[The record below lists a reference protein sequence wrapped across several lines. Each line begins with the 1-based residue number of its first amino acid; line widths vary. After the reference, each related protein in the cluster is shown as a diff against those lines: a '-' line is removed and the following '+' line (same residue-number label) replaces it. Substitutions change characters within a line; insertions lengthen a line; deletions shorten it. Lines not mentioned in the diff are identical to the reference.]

1 MARRSLFGQILS
13 AFLAIILVSLAASI
27 WETSRSLRA
36 FHLDQTAATL
46 EARANIVELEMAGL
60 FSEEQ
65 TVRADTLCKEI
76 GRLSGT
82 RITVILPSGKVIGDS
97 DELPAQMDNHGDRP
111 EVREA
116 LAGRA
121 GRAVRY
127 SHTLRQDWVYLAVP
141 VRENGAIKGVLRA
154 STSLAS
160 VNSAL
165 RGVYPRMALTGAAVA
180 LLAVLASLVLARR
193 IAGPVSRMVAGTR
206 RLAAGDFDTRLV
218 SPDSAELAELAG
230 AMNTMAGD
238 LRERMEILN
247 RQRAELDAVLS
258 SMEEGVLAVD
268 REERVISLNRAA
280 AELFGVNAQASRGR
294 DIREVVRHPQLQAC
308 VARLLAESGPFSED
322 VTLSTPGERHL
333 LVSATGLRDGRGGE
347 TGALLVLQDVTE
359 LRRLERV
366 RSDFVANVSHELR
379 TPVTSIKGYAETLL
393 AENPRD
399 PETLERFLGII
410 VRQSDR
416 LTALVDD
423 ILSLARLERSEA
435 SGSES
440 GETEFEP
447 VGVRA
452 IIEAALHVC
461 SPTADERRIRIE
473 VEPGENV
480 LLRANQALAE
490 QALVNLVD
498 NAVKYSDP
506 GGVVRVDAVSDG
518 DWVSIRVTDAGPGIA
533 PDQQSRIFERF
544 YRIDRGRSRAMGGT
558 GLGLSIVKHIMNVH
572 GGRIEVE
579 SELGR
584 GSRFSL
590 FFRAH
595 RA

>member
-1 MARRSLFGQILS
+1 MARRSLFSQILLG
-13 AFLAIILVSLAASI
+13 FLAVILVSIGASI
-27 WETSRSLRA
+27 WETSRSTRA

-46 EARANIVELEMAGL
+46 EARANIVELEMVGL
-60 FSEEQ
+60 FSEGN
-65 TVRADTLCKEI
+65 TARVNALCGEI
-76 GRLSGT
+76 GKRSAT
-82 RITVILPSGKVIGDS
+82 RVTVILPSGKVIGDS
-97 DELPAQMDNHGDRP
+97 DEPPAQMDNHGDRP

-116 LAGRA
+116 LAGRS

-127 SHTLRQDWVYLAVP
+127 SHTLRQDWVYVAIP
-141 VRENGAIKGVLRA
+141 VHENGKITGVVRA

-160 VNSAL
+160 VNDAL
-165 RGVYPRMALTGAAVA
+165 RGAVLRIGLAGTVVA
-180 LLAVLASLVLARR
+180 LLAVLVSLFLARR

-218 SPDSAELAELAG
+218 PPDSLELAELAG

-238 LRERMEILN
+238 LRQRMETVD

-268 REERVISLNRAA
+268 RDEHVISLNRAA
-280 AELFGVNAQASRGR
+280 AELLGVTAQTSRGR
-294 DIREVVRHPQLQAC
+294 DIREVVRNVQLQEC
-308 VARLLAESGPFSED
+308 VARLLENPAPFCED
-322 VTLSTPGERHL
+322 VTLTTPGERHL
-333 LVSATGLRDGRGGE
+333 LVSATGLRNGRGGE
-347 TGALLVLQDVTE
+347 AGALLVLQDVTE

-393 AENPRD
+393 AEKQRD

-435 SGSES
+435 SEL
-440 GETEFEP
+440 GEAEFEL
-447 VGVRA
+447 VGVHA
-452 IIEAALHVC
+452 VIEAALHVC
-461 SPTADERRIRIE
+461 SPTADERRIRIA

-480 LLRANQALAE
+480 FLRANPALAE
-490 QALVNLVD
+490 QALVNLLD
-498 NAVKYSDP
+498 NALKYSDP
-506 GGVVRVDAVSDG
+506 DGVVRICTVAGG
-518 DWVSIRVTDAGPGIA
+518 DWVSIRVADSGPGMA
-533 PDQQSRIFERF
+533 PDQQARIFERF

-584 GSRFSL
+584 GSTFSL
-590 FFRAH
+590 FFPLH
-595 RA
+595 RT

>member
-13 AFLAIILVSLAASI
+13 AILAVILVSLAAAT
-27 WETSRSLRA
+27 WETSRSMRA
-36 FHLDQTAATL
+36 FHLSQTAATL
-46 EARANIVELEMAGL
+46 EARARIVELEMTGL
-60 FSEEQ
+60 FSESQ
-65 TVRADTLCKEI
+65 VNKVDALCKDI
-76 GRLSGT
+76 GRISGT

-97 DELPAQMDNHGDRP
+97 EEPSAQMDNHGDRP
-111 EVREA
+111 EVRDA

-121 GRAVRY
+121 GHAVRY
-127 SHTLRQDWVYLAVP
+127 SHTLRQDWVYVAVP
-141 VRENGAIKGVLRA
+141 VIEHGETRGVVRA

-165 RGVYPRMALTGAAVA
+165 RGAYLRMAANGAAVA
-180 LLAVLASLVLARR
+180 LLAVLVSLFLARR
-193 IAGPVSRMVAGTR
+193 IAGPVNRMVAGTR
-206 RLAAGDFDTRLV
+206 RLAAGDFGTRLV
-218 SPDSAELAELAG
+218 PPDSAELAELAG

-238 LRERMEILN
+238 LRERMETVD

-280 AELFGVNAQASRGR
+280 AELFGVNPQASRGR
-294 DIREVVRHPQLQAC
+294 DIREVVRNPQVQGC
-308 VARLLAESGPFSED
+308 VARLLAESAPFSEN
-322 VTLSTPGERHL
+322 VTISTPGERNL

-347 TGALLVLQDVTE
+347 AGALLVLQDVTE

-379 TPVTSIKGYAETLL
+379 TPITSIKGYAETLL
-393 AENPRD
+393 AENARD

-435 SGSES
+435 ADSDEAG
-440 GETEFEP
+440 FEP
-447 VGVRA
+447 VGANAVV
-452 IIEAALHVC
+452 EAALHLC
-461 SPTADERRIRIE
+461 SHSADERGIRIE
-473 VEPGENV
+473 VAQVENT
-480 LLRANQALAE
+480 LLLANAALAE
-490 QALVNLVD
+490 QALVNLLD
-498 NAVKYSDP
+498 NAVKYSERNA
-506 GGVVRVDAVSDG
+506 VVRVDAVSDA
-518 DWVSIRVTDAGPGIA
+518 DWVVIRVTDSGPGIA
-533 PDQQSRIFERF
+533 PDQQARIFERF

-572 GGRIEVE
+572 GGRIELE
-579 SELGR
+579 SELGK

-590 FFRAH
+590 FFQAYRA
-595 RA
+595 